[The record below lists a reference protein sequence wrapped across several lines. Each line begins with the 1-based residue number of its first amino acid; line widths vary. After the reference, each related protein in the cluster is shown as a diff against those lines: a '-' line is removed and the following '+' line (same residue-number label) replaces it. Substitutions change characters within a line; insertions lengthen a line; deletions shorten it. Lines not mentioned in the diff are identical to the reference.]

1 MIENDSKFEEAT
13 FTMYN
18 EKIFGTDGI
27 RRKVSDFSVE
37 FLIHLGQTIGQ
48 WLHQQGDQ
56 AVTVLI
62 GRDTRRSGEMIEAAL
77 TTGLLS
83 QGVNVSSLGIIP
95 TSGVAYL
102 TKETEAKLGIVLSGS
117 HNSAADNGI
126 KFFNEQGF
134 KITEATEKGIEE
146 ILRQKSEYPVA
157 AYDRLG
163 QLEPGQAYFDNYVN
177 RLITS
182 WKGKQ
187 DLSNYKIVV
196 DCTNGAT
203 CYIGPEV
210 LQHLGAEVIVLN
222 NQPDGLNINP
232 TYDAASYDSHKPAKV
247 RDLVV
252 QTKANLG
259 VGFDGDGDRV
269 LLVDEQGNHLDGDHI
284 LAMLAADLKERCALT
299 NNTVVTTI
307 MRNLGLDMAFEKM
320 GLDLEV
326 TPVGD
331 KYVTDCMVQNNYV
344 LGGEQAGHI
353 IIFEDGQ
360 TTGDGIYVALRIAA
374 LLVNSGQSLS
384 ELASLVHKYPQ
395 KIAHVRNVPLT
406 DSLDEISGLVEQI
419 EKSEVVLAQ
428 SGPQFINVR
437 YSGTETGLV
446 RVTVKG
452 IVPEEVEQ
460 EAAKIAEVIENWK
473 NA

>member
-1 MIENDSKFEEAT
+1 
-13 FTMYN
+13 MYN

-27 RRKVSDFSVE
+27 RHKVSDFSVE
-37 FLIHLGQTIGQ
+37 FLIHLGQTIGH
-48 WLHQQGDQ
+48 WLRQDNPD
-56 AVTVLI
+56 VTVLI

-83 QGVNVSSLGIIP
+83 HGINVSSLGVIP

-134 KITEATEKGIEE
+134 KIPEATEQEIEE
-146 ILRQKSEYPVA
+146 ILRRQEEYPVV
-157 AYDRLG
+157 AYNQLG
-163 QLEPGQAYFDNYVN
+163 KLAPGQAYFNTYVE
-177 RLITS
+177 RLVTS

-187 DLSNYKIVV
+187 DLSGYKIVV

-203 CYIGPEV
+203 CQIGPEIFKR
-210 LQHLGAEVIVLN
+210 LGAEVIALN

-232 TYDAASYDSHKPAKV
+232 DYDTASYDSHKPATV

-252 QTKANLG
+252 EEKANFG
-259 VGFDGDGDRV
+259 VGFDGDGDRL
-269 LLVDEQGNHLDGDHI
+269 LLVDEQGHHLDGDHI
-284 LAMLAADLKERCALT
+284 LAMLAADMKERNALT

-320 GLDLEV
+320 GVNLEV

-331 KYVTDCMVQNNYV
+331 KYVTDCMVQNQYV

-360 TTGDGIYVALRIAA
+360 TTGDGIYVALRVAA
-374 LLVNSGQSLS
+374 LLVNSGQPLS
-384 ELASLVHKYPQ
+384 ELARLLTKYPQ
-395 KIAHVRNVPLT
+395 KIAHVRNVPPT
-406 DSLDEISGLVEQI
+406 GSLNEISGLVEQI
-419 EKSEVVLAQ
+419 KKSEAILAR

-437 YSGTETGLV
+437 YSGTEKGLV

-452 IVPEEVEQ
+452 IVQEEVEQ
-460 EAAKIAEVIENWK
+460 EAANIARVIENWK
-473 NA
+473 KS

>member
-1 MIENDSKFEEAT
+1 MH
-13 FTMYN
+13 N

-37 FLIHLGQTIGQ
+37 FLIHLGQTIGH
-48 WLHQQGDQ
+48 WLHQNGQD
-56 AVTVLI
+56 VTVLI

-83 QGVNVSSLGIIP
+83 QGVNVSSLGVIP

-117 HNSAADNGI
+117 HNTAADNGI

-134 KITEATEKGIEE
+134 KIPEATEQEIEE
-146 ILRQKSEYPVA
+146 ILRQQGAYPVVE
-157 AYDRLG
+157 YDQLG
-163 QLEPGQAYFDNYVN
+163 KLAPGQAYFNQYVE
-177 RLITS
+177 RLMTS

-187 DLSNYKIVV
+187 DLSNYKIVL
-196 DCTNGAT
+196 DCAHGAT
-203 CYIGPEV
+203 YHIGPEV
-210 LQHLGAEVIVLN
+210 LQRLGAEIIILN
-222 NQPDGLNINP
+222 NQPNGLNINP
-232 TYDAASYDSHKPAKV
+232 DYDTASYDSHKSGSV
-247 RDLVV
+247 RDLVIR
-252 QTKANLG
+252 TKANWG
-259 VGFDGDGDRV
+259 VSFDGDGDRL
-269 LLVDEQGNHLDGDHI
+269 LLVDEQGHHLDGDHI
-284 LAMLAADLKERCALT
+284 LAMLAADMKERNALI

-320 GLDLEV
+320 DVDLEV

-331 KYVTDCMVQNNYV
+331 KYVTDCMVQNQYV

-360 TTGDGIYVALRIAA
+360 TTGDGIYVALRVAA
-374 LLVNSGQSLS
+374 LLVNSGQPLS

-395 KIAHVRNVPLT
+395 KIAHVRNAPST

-419 EKSEVVLAQ
+419 KKSEAILAR

-437 YSGTETGLV
+437 YSGTEKGLV

-452 IVPEEVEQ
+452 IVQEEVEE
-460 EAAKIAEVIENWK
+460 EAANIANVIENWK
-473 NA
+473 KSKEANS

>member
-1 MIENDSKFEEAT
+1 
-13 FTMYN
+13 MYN
-18 EKIFGTDGI
+18 GKIFGTDGI

-37 FLIHLGQTIGQ
+37 FLIHLGQAIGY
-48 WLHQQGDQ
+48 WLQQGEPN
-56 AVTVLI
+56 VTVLI

-83 QGVNVSSLGIIP
+83 QGVNVSSLGVIP

-134 KITEATEKGIEE
+134 KISETVEHEIED
-146 ILRQKSEYPVA
+146 ILRQQNSYPLVP
-157 AYDRLG
+157 YQQLG
-163 QLEPGQAYFDNYVN
+163 KRVPGQQYFDRYVE
-177 RLITS
+177 RLVTS

-187 DLSNYKIVV
+187 DLSGYKVV
-196 DCTNGAT
+196 LDCTNGAT
-203 CYIGPEV
+203 SDLGPQV
-210 LQHLGAEVIVLN
+210 FQRLGAEVIVLN
-222 NQPDGLNINP
+222 SEPDGLNINP
-232 TYDAASYDSHKPAKV
+232 DYDTSNYDSHKPATV

-252 QTKANLG
+252 KENAQLG
-259 VGFDGDGDRV
+259 IGFDGDGDRL
-269 LLVDEQGNHLDGDHI
+269 LLVDEQGNYLDGDHI
-284 LAMLAADLKERCALT
+284 LAMLARDMQERDSLT

-320 GLDLEV
+320 NVGLEI

-331 KYVTDCMVQNNYV
+331 KYVTERMVQHDYV

-360 TTGDGIYVALRIAA
+360 TTGDGIYVGLRIAA
-374 LLVNSGQSLS
+374 LMVNSGQSLS
-384 ELASLVHKYPQ
+384 ELAGLLRKYPQ
-395 KIAHVRNVPLT
+395 KIAHVREAPPTQSIN
-406 DSLDEISGLVEQI
+406 EITGLMEQI
-419 EKSEVVLAQ
+419 KQSEELLAR

-437 YSGTETGLV
+437 YSGTEKGLV

-452 IVPEEVEQ
+452 IVEDEVEQ
-460 EAAKIAEVIENWK
+460 EAAKIADVIEKWK
-473 NA
+473 ETQ